1 MYFGPV
7 YNLTHEQRLDC
18 KVKQKDYAKKVT
30 KMIKNRE
37 YTVGNECERITF
49 RIVSVLPNTSNYD
62 VNDYRLKVEIT
73 KVEYSYRGNNE
84 WANRTPYV
92 GDRVR
97 KYTMN
102 KYKNLIQEELGV
114 FLNIFGLSHRWAGN
128 SSSVSLE
135 TPKIINRR

>member
-37 YTVGNECERITF
+37 YTVGNGYDRITF
-49 RIVSVLPNTSNYD
+49 RIVSVLPCKSNYD
-62 VNDYRLKVEIT
+62 INDYRLKVEIT
-73 KVEYSYRGNNE
+73 KVESKYRNDE
-84 WANRTPYV
+84 WLNRTPYE
-92 GDRVR
+92 GERVR
-97 KYTMN
+97 KYYMN
-102 KYKNLIQEELGV
+102 RYKDWIKDELGV
-114 FLNIFGLSHRWAGN
+114 FLNIFGLNNRYGN
-128 SSSVSLE
+128 GSASITVE